1 MGIRDISISVS
12 NTEEFERKMGR
23 EYPETVQA
31 TFLGESVSKKFFV
44 CIIDARYAVFEKSAD
59 DGFDGEISCVF
70 RGCKAMGPEEDGVIR
85 DIRWRENCGCVS
97 IRFLDWLVE
106 RSDIVCV
113 VWDEELYEAKE
124 RRFRSAKDIP
134 GFLARKKTARSLLGK
149 IVDIEID
156 RPAGYVRGNLTCPVN
171 YGFVPGVLGGDG
183 EELDVYLLGVNEPV
197 SSFKARIIGIIH
209 RENDNEDKLVAVPD
223 GVMLTKK
230 EIAEQTRFQEQFYDS
245 FVETQE
251 SFYECK
257 MRDCAFDEK
266 IPAEL
271 EHLLLKKTIS
281 YFRDNIFCLYSF
293 KDFSDY
299 ISAFEQAGK
308 SREYTR
314 QICEKSEYITNPRTL
329 FTAVWREYR
338 RHGYEIT
345 PEEEIGMSFSFRE
358 NCMAVA
364 VSIMKS
370 DK

>member
-1 MGIRDISISVS
+1 MEIRDISISVL

-23 EYPETVQA
+23 EYHETVQA
-31 TFLGESVSKKFFV
+31 KILGESGSKKFFV
-44 CIIDARYAVFEKSAD
+44 CIINARYAVFEKSAD
-59 DGFDGEISCVF
+59 GGFDGEVSCVF

-85 DIRWRENCGCVS
+85 EIRWRENSGCVS
-97 IRFLDWLVE
+97 IFFFDWLIE
-106 RSDIVCV
+106 RSDSVCV

-124 RRFRSAKDIP
+124 RRFCSAKYIP

-156 RPAGYVRGNLTCPVN
+156 RPAGYVRGNLTYPVN

-183 EELDVYLLGVNEPV
+183 EELDVYLLGVTEPV

-223 GVMLTKK
+223 GVMLTKE
-230 EIAEQTRFQEQFYDS
+230 EIAEQTRFQEQYYDT

-257 MRDCAFDEK
+257 MRDCAFDGK

-281 YFRDNIFCLYSF
+281 YFRDNVFGLYSF
-293 KDFSDY
+293 KEFSDY

-308 SREYTR
+308 SKEYTMR
-314 QICEKSEYITNPRTL
+314 ICKNSEYVTNPRTL

-338 RHGYEIT
+338 RQGCEIT
-345 PEEEIGMSFSFRE
+345 PEDEIEMNFSFRE

-364 VSIMKS
+364 VSVGKS
-370 DK
+370 E